1 MRILIWGL
9 YIPGKLLV
17 FKPVFDALSNT
28 LFLSLRLDILQ
39 WFGSCMHG
47 CVREASGLDKL
58 HALPAFPVEPNIVAD
73 HYWRTANER
82 SSIMLLRAASLS
94 NRLIGRFDLR

>member
-9 YIPGKLLV
+9 YILRKLLV

-28 LFLSLRLDILQ
+28 LFLTLRLDILQ
-39 WFGSCMHG
+39 WFGTHMHG
-47 CVREASGLDKL
+47 CVREASDLDKL
-58 HALPAFPVEPNIVAD
+58 HVLPAFPIKANIVAD

-82 SSIMLLRAASLS
+82 SCIMLLRAATLS
-94 NRLIGRFDLR
+94 HRLISAFDLR